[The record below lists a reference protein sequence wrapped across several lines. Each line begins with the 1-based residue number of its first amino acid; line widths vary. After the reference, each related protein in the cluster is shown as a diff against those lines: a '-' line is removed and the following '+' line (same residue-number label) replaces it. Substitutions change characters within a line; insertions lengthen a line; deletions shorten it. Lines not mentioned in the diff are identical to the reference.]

1 MFYTERFITSLVLSC
16 AFVLTAC
23 QSPAT
28 KNSTIDTPDVAEYGS
43 ITDAATGTTLTAS
56 QLITRLGDAPM
67 VIVGEEH
74 TNLQHHHIEQ
84 WLLENLAKR
93 RPQGSV
99 LMEMID
105 VSQQDGVNRVKQASL
120 SGTPVSASRAAETL
134 HWNSGWPW
142 EMYRGVVM
150 TAIEGRYPLL
160 AANLSRQ
167 QVKALYQNPTFPR
180 GEHASRPQVHE
191 ALSAIIFLMHGGQIE
206 SEQVNAMMAIQQH
219 RDRFMAE
226 QLRRAPRP
234 ALLIAG
240 GYHAS
245 KDIGVPLHLADLQ
258 AGKPMVL
265 ILTTDGTS
273 LTANQADYVW
283 SVPAVKR

>member
-1 MFYTERFITSLVLSC
+1 MSYTERFITSLVLSC
-16 AFVLTAC
+16 AFVLAAC
-23 QSPAT
+23 QSPVT
-28 KNSTIDTPDVAEYGS
+28 KKSTVDTPDVAEYGS

-56 QLITRLGDAPM
+56 QLITRLGEAPM

-134 HWNSGWPW
+134 RWNSGWPW

-167 QVKALYQNPTFPR
+167 QVKALYQHPTFPR

-206 SEQVNAMMAIQQH
+206 SDQLTAMMSVQQH
-219 RDRFMAE
+219 RDRFMAQ
-226 QLRRAPRP
+226 QLRQAPHP

-245 KDIGVPLHLADLQ
+245 KDIGVPLHLADLN
-258 AGKPMVL
+258 AEKPVVL
-265 ILTTDGTS
+265 MLTSEGTVIS
-273 LTANQADYVW
+273 AKQADYIW
-283 SVPAVKR
+283 SVPAAK